1 MQDTENKHR
10 DQPFF
15 DNICFIATAHN
26 RADYGLSYSFAEE
39 NIFFTYLIFYKQSI
53 TAKSVVL
60 TLNALIVLFVCAAG
74 SCFH

>member
-26 RADYGLSYSFAEE
+26 RAYYGLSYSFAEE
-39 NIFFTYLIFYKQSI
+39 NIFFTYLIFYC
-53 TAKSVVL
+53 ALNLGLLAL
-60 TLNALIVLFVCAAG
+60 TWG
-74 SCFH
+74 